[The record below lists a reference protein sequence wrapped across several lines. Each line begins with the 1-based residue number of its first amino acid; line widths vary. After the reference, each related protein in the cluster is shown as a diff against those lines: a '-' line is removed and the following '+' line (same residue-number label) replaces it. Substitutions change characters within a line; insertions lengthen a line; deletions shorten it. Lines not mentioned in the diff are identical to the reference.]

1 MTTLWKIRVFRLSAA
16 ALALGAIGLL
26 TPRAAHALAAT
37 LVQVTNTIANPAIT
51 QGTNTAASQ
60 LVLLSGPAALPI
72 SPTNVFTPL
81 YQITSAG
88 PAGAPYL
95 VPAGQ
100 TLVVTGM
107 DVTVAQPGSG
117 SIALSLPPT
126 NIDVAF
132 VLVPQEGTQQFTFAS
147 GIPFPAGSQVGVGN
161 SSLLANAVAAYVYVH
176 GYLTT
181 N

>member
-1 MTTLWKIRVFRLSAA
+1 MVIWNTRAFKLGAG

-60 LVLLSGPAALPI
+60 LVLLQTPFGGSLSPNSPLTALDQIIPTSGLST
-72 SPTNVFTPL
+72 SPYV
-81 YQITSAG
+81 
-88 PAGAPYL
+88 

-107 DVTVAQPGSG
+107 DVTAYGPGG
-117 SIALSLPPT
+117 
-126 NIDVAF
+126 AF
-132 VLVPQEGTQQFTFAS
+132 MVLVNPAAGGNTPVAWVSVPKSGTQQQTFAT
-147 GIPFPAGSQVGVGN
+147 GIAFPAGAQVLVFNSVGATG
-161 SSLLANAVAAYVYVH
+161 SADVFVR